1 MPKSYIVDDDYH
13 EVRLDRWFKQKVIN
27 LPHSLIERIIRQN
40 KIKLNKKRTKS
51 SQRLQTGDLVE
62 VFDISKFKAN
72 NNDKKIKYIPQTK
85 ELSKYDDYVVEDNE
99 NFIIINK
106 PAGIPVQSGT
116 KSFKNIT
123 DVLKNSK
130 YFKDSKPFIVHRIDK
145 ETSGILIIA
154 KNRKYAQLFT
164 TLFRI
169 RKIHKTYLALAYGK
183 INKSVKC
190 IRDDLTYFENKK
202 KIKYI
207 PKKEEL
213 SKYDDYVIEN
223 NDNFIVIN
231 KPAGIPVQS
240 GTKSFKNIT
249 DVLKNSKYFQNSKP
263 FIVHRIDKETSG
275 ILIIAK
281 NRKFAQLFTT
291 LFRIRKI
298 HKTYLALVY
307 GKINKSVKNMQ
318 DELIYFENK
327 KKIIQKAITNIKI
340 IKSNE
345 ELSYVEL
352 NPITGR
358 KHQLR
363 KQLLNLGNPIIG
375 DDKYFLKNFKK
386 IKNKNLMLHAYK
398 IKFMINNIKYNFK
411 AKYNNYFEQL
421 LKEKF

>member
-1 MPKSYIVDDDYH
+1 MPKSYIVGDDYH
-13 EVRLDRWFKQKVIN
+13 EVRLDKWFKQKVIN

-51 SQRLQTGDLVE
+51 SHRLQTGDLIE

-72 NNDKKIKYIPQTK
+72 NNDKKIKYIPQKK
-85 ELSKYDDYVVEDNE
+85 ELSKYEDYLIENNE
-99 NFIIINK
+99 NFIVINK

-123 DVLKNSK
+123 DVLKNSI

-169 RKIHKTYLALAYGK
+169 RKIHKTYLALTYGK
-183 INKSVKC
+183 INKSVKSM
-190 IRDDLTYFENKK
+190 RDELTYFENKK
-202 KIKYI
+202 KI
-207 PKKEEL
+207 
-213 SKYDDYVIEN
+213 
-223 NDNFIVIN
+223 
-231 KPAGIPVQS
+231 
-240 GTKSFKNIT
+240 T
-249 DVLKNSKYFQNSKP
+249 
-263 FIVHRIDKETSG
+263 
-275 ILIIAK
+275 
-281 NRKFAQLFTT
+281 
-291 LFRIRKI
+291 
-298 HKTYLALVY
+298 
-307 GKINKSVKNMQ
+307 
-318 DELIYFENK
+318 
-327 KKIIQKAITNIKI
+327 QKAITNIKI
-340 IKSNE
+340 IKSNN

-375 DDKYFLKNFKK
+375 DDKYFLTNFRK
-386 IKNKNLMLHAYK
+386 IKVRNLMLHAYK
-398 IKFMINNIKYNFK
+398 IKFIINNVHYNFK